1 MFGASWH
8 SCSPA
13 RSYLLGWTLAPS
25 RVRNSAAV
33 KLNTWFAEFNKLRTF
48 FSDQAYVRDSIVLR
62 GGVIRT
68 SLVIVF
74 TLKRCALNSKP
85 STG

>member
-1 MFGASWH
+1 MAFLFAGSVLPIGLDFGAIPGQELCCGQVEH
-8 SCSPA
+8 MV
-13 RSYLLGWTLAPS
+13 R
-25 RVRNSAAV
+25 RV
-33 KLNTWFAEFNKLRTF
+33 NKLRTF

-74 TLKRCALNSKP
+74 TLKCALNSKP